1 MTKEEKIKE
10 AYGEL
15 YPKKQNHIREDG
27 SIDSYYLSGD
37 DKKSI
42 DFETTKIGRGYYY
55 VRPKSLKGIENN
67 NGWIKIESEEDLPEQ
82 GGEYTVFRMSKKSR
96 ATYCKNDRWMIPEND
111 YPKTTFQHGITH
123 YRKKEII
130 PNPIY

>member
-1 MTKEEKIKE
+1 MNKEQKIKE
-10 AYGEL
+10 AWL
-15 YPKKQNHIREDG
+15 
-27 SIDSYYLSGD
+27 
-37 DKKSI
+37 
-42 DFETTKIGRGYYY
+42 KIGINELEHIEGNQKLGWRSNSGVKYDTWDGRFE
-55 VRPKSLKGIENN
+55 VNNLFHRPKELTGIEYN
-67 NGWIKIESEEDLPEQ
+67 NGWIKIESEADLPEQ
-82 GGEYTVFRMSKKSR
+82 GGEYTVFRMSKKST

>member
-10 AYGEL
+10 AYGKHWEL
-15 YPKKQNHIREDG
+15 TNGNLNDDYSFDFIG
-27 SIDSYYLSGD
+27 SISDYDLGFNF
-37 DKKSI
+37 KIIFTGISI
-42 DFETTKIGRGYYY
+42 FRAI
-55 VRPKSLKGIENN
+55 PFSIIGIENN
-67 NGWIKIESEEDLPEQ
+67 NGWIKIESESDLPEQ
-82 GGEYTVFRMSKKSR
+82 GGEYVVFRMSKKST
-96 ATYCKNDRWMIPEND
+96 ATYCKNDRWMITEND